1 MAIPLELSQF
11 AKVVEYNS
19 TGTGGSKIGVG
30 INTNHTSFAIGIG
43 TTNPTATLDVN
54 GPIRIIGGTFDA
66 GQETRTDVAISIN
79 VNDAIYTKHGDGPSA
94 GYLRTLIE
102 NSGGDI
108 NIGQTGTNLISSV
121 NLYPGNSGSTN
132 LYHGSANKKLETT
145 TYGVSITGGLNVT
158 GVSTIGL
165 ANTSLPPSNSQM
177 SFELT
182 SDTNLRIKV
191 RGSDGVLRSAD
202 ITLS

>member
-11 AKVVEYNS
+11 AKVLEYN
-19 TGTGGSKIGVG
+19 GTASSGVKVGVG

-43 TTNPTATLDVN
+43 TTNPSATLDVN
-54 GPIRIIGGTFDA
+54 GT
-66 GQETRTDVAISIN
+66 
-79 VNDAIYTKHGDGPSA
+79 
-94 GYLRTLIE
+94 
-102 NSGGDI
+102 
-108 NIGQTGTNLISSV
+108 
-121 NLYPGNSGSTN
+121 
-132 LYHGSANKKLETT
+132 
-145 TYGVSITGGLNVT
+145 LNVS

-165 ANTSLPPSNSQM
+165 ANTSLPLNNSQM

-191 RGSDGVLRSAD
+191 RGFDGVLRSAD